1 VTFAEVGV
9 FLKRSGGSPVLSSE
23 VAEEVDVK
31 RNWTTGMA
39 AVLVVVLTG
48 WKGRASQEQSQQA
61 PPATAAQAPKE
72 PSTQEINDAFVQQ
85 ISKQIA
91 GHEQEPAGQVF
102 KNVQVLKK
110 TPASR
115 FLLIMNLG
123 YSKGLGVTCEHCHVK
138 EDFSKDDK
146 RPKRCARDMQQMH
159 GDINQQLVKMQ
170 NLAPNP
176 NGHFINCSTCHRGQ
190 IDPMANQD

>member
-1 VTFAEVGV
+1 M
-9 FLKRSGGSPVLSSE
+9 KRSRTIGTV
-23 VAEEVDVK
+23 V
-31 RNWTTGMA
+31 
-39 AVLVVVLTG
+39 VLVVVLVG
-48 WKGRASQEQSQQA
+48 WKGRASQTPSQQA
-61 PPATAAQAPKE
+61 PPTAATPTAKE

-102 KNVQVLKK
+102 KNIQVLKK
-110 TPASR
+110 TPAAKL
-115 FLLIMNLG
+115 LLIMNLG
-123 YSKGLGVTCEHCHVK
+123 YSKALGVTCEHCHVK

-146 RPKRCARDMQQMH
+146 RPKRCARDMQLMH
-159 GDINQQLVKMQ
+159 SDINQQLVKMQ

-190 IDPMANQD
+190 IDPMAQPG

>member
-1 VTFAEVGV
+1 M
-9 FLKRSGGSPVLSSE
+9 KRT
-23 VAEEVDVK
+23 
-31 RNWTTGMA
+31 RITGMLSGLA
-39 AVLVVVLTG
+39 LVLMG
-48 WKGRASQEQSQQA
+48 WAGGASRTQSQQA
-61 PPATAAQAPKE
+61 PQVTTAPAPKE

-102 KNVQVLKK
+102 KNIQVLKK
-110 TPASR
+110 TPAAK

-123 YSKGLGVTCEHCHVK
+123 YSKALGVTCEHCHVK

>member
-1 VTFAEVGV
+1 
-9 FLKRSGGSPVLSSE
+9 
-23 VAEEVDVK
+23 
-31 RNWTTGMA
+31 MA